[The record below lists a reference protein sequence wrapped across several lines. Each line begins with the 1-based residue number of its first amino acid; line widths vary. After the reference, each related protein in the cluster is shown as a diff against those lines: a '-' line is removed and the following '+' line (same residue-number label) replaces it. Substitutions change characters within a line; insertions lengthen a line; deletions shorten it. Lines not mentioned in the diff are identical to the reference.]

1 MAFVDRVFG
10 RLKSGRKNANPLK
23 KAASMGFVITGAT
36 ARASAFLKRRLPPK
50 RHVNKSLLKM
60 EVMAMRISVCWQ
72 RVSEIVYLM
81 SYHYKVADSLPMD
94 QILLVI
100 YS

>member
-1 MAFVDRVFG
+1 
-10 RLKSGRKNANPLK
+10 
-23 KAASMGFVITGAT
+23 
-36 ARASAFLKRRLPPK
+36 
-50 RHVNKSLLKM
+50 
-60 EVMAMRISVCWQ
+60 MRISVCWQ

-100 YS
+100 ITVR